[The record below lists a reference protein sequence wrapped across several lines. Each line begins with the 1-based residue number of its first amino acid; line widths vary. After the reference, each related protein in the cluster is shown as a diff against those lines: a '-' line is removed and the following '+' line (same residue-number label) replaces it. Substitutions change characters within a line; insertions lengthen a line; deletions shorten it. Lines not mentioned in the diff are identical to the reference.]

1 MVIQMNKTGFIEA
14 ISKEANISKEE
25 AILVSNVLDE
35 TFFISKSKKEETI
48 NGIIDALNI
57 KYDKAES
64 IYNTCISIFK
74 REIKN
79 KIKHPFK
86 SH

>member
-1 MVIQMNKTGFIEA
+1 MNKKGFIEA
-14 ISKEANISKEE
+14 ISKEANISMTD
-25 AILVSNVLDE
+25 ATLVSNVLDE

-48 NGIIDALNI
+48 NGIINALNI
-57 KYDKAES
+57 KYDKAED
-64 IYNTCISIFK
+64 IYNICISIFK

-79 KIKHPFK
+79 KIMHPFK